1 MKFLFFRVRN
11 EAHTQIKFPKDG
23 EQALYMKHET
33 SVDTS
38 VTNEGKDQP
47 LGIDQLKTGLKL
59 ISK

>member
-1 MKFLFFRVRN
+1 
-11 EAHTQIKFPKDG
+11 
-23 EQALYMKHET
+23 MKHET

-38 VTNEGKDQP
+38 VTNEGKDYP